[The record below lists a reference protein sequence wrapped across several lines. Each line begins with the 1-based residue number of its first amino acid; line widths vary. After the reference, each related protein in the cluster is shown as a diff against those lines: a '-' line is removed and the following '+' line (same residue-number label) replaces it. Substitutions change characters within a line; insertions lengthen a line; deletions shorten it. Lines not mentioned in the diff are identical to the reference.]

1 MLELVVGLVV
11 WMVGPILAYSVLEL
25 VHNLEKFVV
34 FFVDFLRAVGDDLLG
49 IRSYSLSVRW
59 QTSQ

>member
-1 MLELVVGLVV
+1 
-11 WMVGPILAYSVLEL
+11 MVGPILAYSVLEL